1 MQKIILTIVSLNVI
15 VVVPLLVYG
24 ALAVQ
29 TLVWESRVMRSK
41 IDTIMLN
48 TRKVKHK
55 GMSFDRNVCDDGETE
70 DDDEPEPNG
79 THNQR

>member
-29 TLVWESRVMRSK
+29 TLVWEARVMQSK
-41 IDTIMLN
+41 IDTIML
-48 TRKVKHK
+48 KHELYLK
-55 GMSFDRNVCDDGETE
+55 RLNHERYKKPRVTDSQGKD
-70 DDDEPEPNG
+70 
-79 THNQR
+79 

>member
-29 TLVWESRVMRSK
+29 TLVCEARVMQSK
-41 IDTIMLN
+41 IDTIMLKHELYLKRLN
-48 TRKVKHK
+48 HERYKVPRLTSQQGK
-55 GMSFDRNVCDDGETE
+55 D
-70 DDDEPEPNG
+70 
-79 THNQR
+79 

>member
-29 TLVWESRVMRSK
+29 TLVLESRVMRSK
-41 IDTIMLN
+41 IDTIML
-48 TRKVKHK
+48 KHK
-55 GMSFDRNVCDDGETE
+55 LYLKRLNHERYK
-70 DDDEPEPNG
+70 EPRVTDSQG
-79 THNQR
+79 KD

>member
-29 TLVWESRVMRSK
+29 TLVWEARVMQSK
-41 IDTIMLN
+41 IDTIML
-48 TRKVKHK
+48 KH
-55 GMSFDRNVCDDGETE
+55 EL
-70 DDDEPEPNG
+70 
-79 THNQR
+79 